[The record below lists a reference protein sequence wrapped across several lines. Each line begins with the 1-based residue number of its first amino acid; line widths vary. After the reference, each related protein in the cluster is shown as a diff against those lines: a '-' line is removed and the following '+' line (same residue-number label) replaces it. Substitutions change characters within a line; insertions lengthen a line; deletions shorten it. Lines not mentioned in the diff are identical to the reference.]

1 MSTDPESR
9 IGTELA
15 GFRIES
21 VIGRGGMGVV
31 YGAEQLRYGR
41 KVALKVLAP
50 ELSHDR
56 QFRERF
62 EQEWRT
68 AARIEHP
75 SIVPIYEAGEAED
88 GLYIA
93 MRYIDGTDLRAL
105 LGRTGRLPV
114 GRALDILAQ
123 VAEALDT
130 VHTHGLVHRDVKPA
144 NILVASGEGYEH
156 AYLGDFGVAKQV
168 RTESGLTQTGAFI
181 GTVDYAAPEQLEG
194 KAVDARAD
202 IYALGCVLYQCLT
215 GLRPFEKGSDA
226 ATISAHLFEPPPSAH
241 AKRPDLP
248 PELDD
253 VIARALAKPP
263 ADRFPS
269 CRELVRAARD
279 VLGGRQP
286 AAAAAGQA
294 GRPPT
299 GRRRFPRAR
308 PLATRPRGRR
318 AASPESAGRRLRTL
332 ALVAIV
338 AAVVAVAAVLAIVLT
353 RGGSDSEDDGGDTA
367 AGASAPGTTATAVEP
382 PTTAEEPATTVVQP
396 PPASTPPGRFA
407 DRAGRHGLAGRAV
420 GGRGRD
426 RGAGGARRVHVRGRG
441 RESRSSW
448 TSSRSTASAR
458 PRAWDGGS
466 ITSERG
472 TEVFD
477 ESISTA
483 RSRSTRTASRWSRAR
498 TS

>member
-194 KAVDARAD
+194 KAVDSRAD

-241 AKRPDLP
+241 ATRPDLP

-279 VLGGRQP
+279 VLGGRQS

-294 GRPPT
+294 RAADDGPPT
-299 GRRRFPRAR
+299 LPSGAAAATALPGAEPPPEGPGRRF
-308 PLATRPRGRR
+308 
-318 AASPESAGRRLRTL
+318 RTL
-332 ALVAIV
+332 AIVAIV
-338 AAVVAVAAVLAIVLT
+338 AVVVAVAAVLAIVLT
-353 RGGSDSEDDGGDTA
+353 RGGSEEDEGF
-367 AGASAPGTTATAVEP
+367 AGALAAPG
-382 PTTAEEPATTVVQP
+382 
-396 PPASTPPGRFA
+396 R
-407 DRAGRHGLAGRAV
+407 RAFHHG
-420 GGRGRD
+420 
-426 RGAGGARRVHVRGRG
+426 
-441 RESRSSW
+441 
-448 TSSRSTASAR
+448 
-458 PRAWDGGS
+458 
-466 ITSERG
+466 
-472 TEVFD
+472 
-477 ESISTA
+477 
-483 RSRSTRTASRWSRAR
+483 
-498 TS
+498 

>member
-248 PELDD
+248 AELDD

-279 VLGGRQP
+279 VLGR
-286 AAAAAGQA
+286 AAAGGCSRRA
-294 GRPPT
+294 GRV
-299 GRRRFPRAR
+299 GRRRAADAS
-308 PLATRPRGRR
+308 LGRGRR
-318 AASPESAGRRLRTL
+318 DRGHRGPNPRRR
-332 ALVAIV
+332 
-338 AAVVAVAAVLAIVLT
+338 
-353 RGGSDSEDDGGDTA
+353 
-367 AGASAPGTTATAVEP
+367 APGVG
-382 PTTAEEPATTVVQP
+382 
-396 PPASTPPGRFA
+396 SGRS
-407 DRAGRHGLAGRAV
+407 RSWRSSPRWSLSRPS
-420 GGRGRD
+420 
-426 RGAGGARRVHVRGRG
+426 
-441 RESRSSW
+441 SRSS
-448 TSSRSTASAR
+448 
-458 PRAWDGGS
+458 
-466 ITSERG
+466 
-472 TEVFD
+472 
-477 ESISTA
+477 
-483 RSRSTRTASRWSRAR
+483 
-498 TS
+498 

>member
-248 PELDD
+248 AELDP
-253 VIARALAKPP
+253 VIARALAKLP

-279 VLGGRQP
+279 ALGE
-286 AAAAAGQA
+286 
-294 GRPPT
+294 RPPT
-299 GRRRFPRAR
+299 AAEGRAAADDSPTVASGAPLATPATAEELGSPGAGRRR
-308 PLATRPRGRR
+308 
-318 AASPESAGRRLRTL
+318 RTI
-332 ALVAIV
+332 ALIAIV
-338 AAVVAVAAVLAIVLT
+338 AAVAAAAVVLAHRPDTGWI
-353 RGGSDSEDDGGDTA
+353 GSARHDGGDT
-367 AGASAPGTTATAVEP
+367 GC
-382 PTTAEEPATTVVQP
+382 
-396 PPASTPPGRFA
+396 
-407 DRAGRHGLAGRAV
+407 
-420 GGRGRD
+420 
-426 RGAGGARRVHVRGRG
+426 RR
-441 RESRSSW
+441 
-448 TSSRSTASAR
+448 
-458 PRAWDGGS
+458 
-466 ITSERG
+466 
-472 TEVFD
+472 
-477 ESISTA
+477 
-483 RSRSTRTASRWSRAR
+483 
-498 TS
+498 

>member
-1 MSTDPESR
+1 MSTDPEFR

-248 PELDD
+248 AELDP

-263 ADRFPS
+263 TDRYPS

-279 VLGGRQP
+279 VLAGRQP

-294 GRPPT
+294 GSDEDGPPT
-299 GRRRFPRAR
+299 LPSGAAA
-308 PLATRPRGRR
+308 ATRPPGAEPASEGSERR
-318 AASPESAGRRLRTL
+318 FRTL
-332 ALVAIV
+332 AIVAIV

-353 RGGSDSEDDGGDTA
+353 RGGDDSD
-367 AGASAPGTTATAVEP
+367 
-382 PTTAEEPATTVVQP
+382 
-396 PPASTPPGRFA
+396 
-407 DRAGRHGLAGRAV
+407 
-420 GGRGRD
+420 
-426 RGAGGARRVHVRGRG
+426 
-441 RESRSSW
+441 
-448 TSSRSTASAR
+448 
-458 PRAWDGGS
+458 
-466 ITSERG
+466 
-472 TEVFD
+472 
-477 ESISTA
+477 
-483 RSRSTRTASRWSRAR
+483 
-498 TS
+498 

>member
-248 PELDD
+248 AELDD

-263 ADRFPS
+263 TDRYPS

-279 VLGGRQP
+279 VLAGRQP

-294 GRPPT
+294 GSDD
-299 GRRRFPRAR
+299 GRAADASLR
-308 PLATRPRGRR
+308 RGRR
-318 AASPESAGRRLRTL
+318 DRATGGRTRSPEGSERRFRTL
-332 ALVAIV
+332 AIVAIV

-353 RGGSDSEDDGGDTA
+353 RGGDDSGEGSEPT
-367 AGASAPGTTATAVEP
+367 PPATAVEP
-382 PTTAEEPATTVVQP
+382 PTTAAEPAASVIQP
-396 PPASTPPGRFA
+396 AQAATPAGPTAVELERHRLSG
-407 DRAGRHGLAGRAV
+407 RAGR
-420 GGRGRD
+420 GRGRD
-426 RGAGGARRVHVRGRG
+426 RGGWGARRIHVRGRG
-441 RESRSSW
+441 RRADLPRRAADRRRVPGGGHGMEARA
-448 TSSRSTASAR
+448 RSAR
-458 PRAWDGGS
+458 VGGL
-466 ITSERG
+466 RH
-472 TEVFD
+472 VD
-477 ESISTA
+477 LRTA
-483 RSRSTRTASRWSRAR
+483 GSRSTRTATPWSRVH